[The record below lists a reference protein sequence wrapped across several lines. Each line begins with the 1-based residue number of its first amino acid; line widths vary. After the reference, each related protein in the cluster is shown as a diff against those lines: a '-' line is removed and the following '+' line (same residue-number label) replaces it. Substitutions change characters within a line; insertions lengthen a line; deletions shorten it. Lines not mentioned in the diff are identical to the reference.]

1 MYSTNDNQMMNSIA
15 PENWYVLKT
24 KPFYEKK
31 VFANLVKKEFNV
43 FLPLVQ
49 TIRQWSDRK
58 KKMQVPLISS
68 VVFIKCT
75 LKDLQLLYGEVG
87 FVCVLQYLKKPA
99 IVKEYEIEN
108 LRILVNEFV
117 GEEIVFEA
125 ESILPG
131 QMVEVM
137 DGPFKGMIAESI
149 VSNGKHRIKVKIAA
163 LNTQCAINIPS
174 SYVRA
179 INKEV
184 A

>member
-1 MYSTNDNQMMNSIA
+1 MMNSLM

-24 KPFYEKK
+24 KPFSEKK
-31 VFANLVKKEFNV
+31 VYANLVKKECTV

-58 KKMQVPLISS
+58 KKMQVPLIPS

-75 LKDLQLLYGEVG
+75 QRDLQLLYGEFG
-87 FVCVLQYLKKPA
+87 IVCVLQYLKKPA
-99 IVKEYEIEN
+99 IVKEYEIDN
-108 LRILVNEFV
+108 LKILVTEFV

-125 ESILPG
+125 VSIAPG
-131 QMVEVM
+131 QLVEVIQ
-137 DGPFKGMIAESI
+137 GPFKGMVAEAI
-149 VSNGKHRIKVKIAA
+149 LSNGKHRIKVKIAA

-179 INKEV
+179 ITKEV

>member
-1 MYSTNDNQMMNSIA
+1 MNSIS
-15 PENWYVLKT
+15 PKYWFVLKT
-24 KPFYEKK
+24 KPFHEKK
-31 VFANLVKKEFNV
+31 VYANLVKKECNV

-58 KKMQVPLISS
+58 KKMQVPLIPS

-75 LKDLQLLYGEVG
+75 LKDLHLLYGEIG
-87 FVCVLQYLKKPA
+87 IVCVLHYLKKPA
-99 IVKEYEIEN
+99 IVKEYEIDN
-108 LRILVNEFV
+108 LKILVNEFV
-117 GEEIVFEA
+117 GEDIVFEA

-131 QMVEVM
+131 QLVEVIN
-137 DGPFKGMIAESI
+137 GPFKGMIAESI
-149 VSNGKHRIKVKIAA
+149 LSNGKHRIKVKIAA